1 MTEAEFDALR
11 IFLKARS
18 GLALS
23 PDKRYLVESR
33 LSSVCTRFKIDS
45 LSHLVREIR
54 AGRSIALEKAAV
66 EAMTTNETFFFRDK
80 APFDLFQ
87 DVLLPKYLKERASTR
102 RLRIWCAAASTG
114 QEPYSLAMLL
124 KEAAPRMPGWHIDIV
139 ATDISTEVLEKAKA
153 GFYNQF
159 EVQRGL
165 PIRLLVKYFTQV
177 GDQWQIAPEIRAMVD
192 YRYLNLIEDF
202 NRLGQFDI
210 VYCRNVLI
218 YFDRQPEGRCAAPD
232 RERHGAGRLP
242 PARRL
247 GDGARRDRRP
257 DARSCLSRPV
267 LQERFKRCAEDVRGR
282 WTVNRLRINAR
293 NLDLACQ

>member
-1 MTEAEFDALR
+1 MTEAEFEALR
-11 IFLKARS
+11 VFLKARS

-33 LSSVCTRFKIDS
+33 LSSVCTRFKLES
-45 LSHLVREIR
+45 LSHLIREIR
-54 AGRSIALEKAAV
+54 AGRAMALEKATI

-102 RLRIWCAAASTG
+102 RLRIWCAAASSG

-124 KEAAPRMPGWHIDIV
+124 REASARMPGWHVDIV
-139 ATDISTEVLEKAKA
+139 ASDISTDVLEKAKA
-153 GFYNQF
+153 GVYNQF

-165 PIRLLVKYFTQV
+165 PIRLLVKYFKQT

-192 YRYLNLIEDF
+192 FRYLNLLDDF
-202 NRLGQFDI
+202 SRLGSFDI

-218 YFDRQPEGRCAAPD
+218 YFDAALKAD
-232 RERHGAGRLP
+232 VLRRIANLMAADGSLLLGASETVLGVTDALTLD
-242 PARRL
+242 PAH
-247 GDGARRDRRP
+247 
-257 DARSCLSRPV
+257 
-267 LQERFKRCAEDVRGR
+267 RGLYTKTASMAATPAQR
-282 WTVNRLRINAR
+282 AIGMR
-293 NLDLACQ
+293 

>member
-11 IFLKARS
+11 AFLKTRS

-54 AGRSIALEKAAV
+54 AGRSLALEKATV

-80 APFDLFQ
+80 GPFDLFQ
-87 DVLLPKYLKERASTR
+87 DVLLSKYLKERASTR

-124 KEAAPRMPGWHIDIV
+124 KEAAPRMAGWHIDIV
-139 ATDISTEVLEKAKA
+139 ASDISTEVLEKAKA

-218 YFDRQPEGRCAAPD
+218 YFDPNLKADVLRRIANIMAPDGSLLLGASETVLGVTDALTLDPAHRGLYSKNASSAAPKMFAV
-232 RERHGAGRLP
+232 AGR
-242 PARRL
+242 
-247 GDGARRDRRP
+247 
-257 DARSCLSRPV
+257 
-267 LQERFKRCAEDVRGR
+267 
-282 WTVNRLRINAR
+282 
-293 NLDLACQ
+293 

>member
-1 MTEAEFDALR
+1 MTEAEFEALR

-33 LSSVCTRFKIDS
+33 LSSVCTRFKIES

-54 AGRSIALEKAAV
+54 AGRSIALEKATI

-87 DVLLPKYLKERASTR
+87 DVLLPKYLKERASNR

-124 KEAAPRMPGWHIDIV
+124 KEAAPRMPGWNIDIV
-139 ATDISTEVLEKAKA
+139 ATDISTEVLDKAKV

-165 PIRLLVKYFTQV
+165 PIRFLVKYFKQI
-177 GDQWQIAPEIRAMVD
+177 GDHWQIAPEIRSMVD

-202 NRLGQFDI
+202 SRLGQFDI

-218 YFDRQPEGRCAAPD
+218 YFEPNLKADVLRRIANTMTADGSLVLGASETVLGVTDALTLDPAYRGLYSKNLSSAAPKMFAV
-232 RERHGAGRLP
+232 GGR
-242 PARRL
+242 
-247 GDGARRDRRP
+247 
-257 DARSCLSRPV
+257 
-267 LQERFKRCAEDVRGR
+267 
-282 WTVNRLRINAR
+282 
-293 NLDLACQ
+293 